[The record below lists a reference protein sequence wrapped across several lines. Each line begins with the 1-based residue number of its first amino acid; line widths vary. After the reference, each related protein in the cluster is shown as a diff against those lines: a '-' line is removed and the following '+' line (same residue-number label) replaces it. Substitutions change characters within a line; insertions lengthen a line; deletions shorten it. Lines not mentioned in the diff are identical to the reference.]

1 MEPLYFDTI
10 DSTNELAKRMVREG
24 RIRGAAYLVAREQT
38 AGRGSRGRGWVSP
51 KDAGIYLTIV
61 DLPASASA
69 RNTTLFTLATGVACA
84 EVLREATGLDVRL
97 KPINDLFLEGA
108 KLGGILTEAIVQ
120 GDALTALLTG
130 IGINTH
136 LAPREIGDAAPKAD
150 GAPPAQSAP
159 PTSLQ
164 EHMPVDAF
172 AHLVMTALLQNLVE
186 RATAWHSV
194 VWRGEISKIEAR
206 WNELRITGAPECD
219 ALAR

>member
-1 MEPLYFDTI
+1 MNVFYFDTV
-10 DSTNELAKRMVREG
+10 DSTNELAKRMIREG
-24 RIRGAAYLVAREQT
+24 RVRGACYLLAREQT

-61 DLPASASA
+61 DQPTAASA
-69 RNTTLFTLATGVACA
+69 RNTTVFTLATGVACA
-84 EVLREATGLDVRL
+84 EVLREATGLDIRL
-97 KPINDLFLEGA
+97 KPINDLFLDNA

-136 LAPREIGDAAPKAD
+136 LAPREIAD
-150 GAPPAQSAP
+150 GAS

-172 AHLVMTALLQNLVE
+172 AHLDTATLLQNLVE
-186 RATAWHSV
+186 RVTTWHSV
-194 VWRGEISKIEAR
+194 VWRGDIARIEAR
-206 WNELRITGAPECD
+206 WNELRIPGAPECG
-219 ALAR
+219 AVVR